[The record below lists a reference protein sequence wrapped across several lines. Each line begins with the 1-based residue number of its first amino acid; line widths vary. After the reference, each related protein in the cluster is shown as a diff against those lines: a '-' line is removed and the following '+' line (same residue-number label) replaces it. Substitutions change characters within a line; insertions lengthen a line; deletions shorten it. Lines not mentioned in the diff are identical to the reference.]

1 MPTITAIGFDAD
13 DTLWESEIS
22 YVNTKEEFAR
32 LLSNYSSFEQVK
44 AELDVIETQNVQLY
58 GYGFKS
64 FTLSMIETALQVSGG
79 SVQASLIGQILER
92 AKDVLKSEI
101 KLIEGVEAVLSE
113 LHEQSPQYS
122 LFLITKGELFE
133 QQRKINRSG
142 LRRYF
147 QHTEVVPD
155 KTPDA
160 YARLLHMHNIPPEQ
174 FLMIGNS
181 LRSDILPVVSIQG
194 WAVLV
199 PHPLTWSHEN
209 TPGQEVPT
217 GRWFEIQNIRELPGF
232 LKRLDE
238 LVGGSPPKVS

>member
-1 MPTITAIGFDAD
+1 MPTITALGFDAD

-44 AELDVIETQNVQLY
+44 AELDVIETQNVALY

-79 SVQASLIGQILER
+79 TVSASLIGQILAR

-101 KLIEGVEAVLSE
+101 KLIEGVEAVLHF
-113 LHEQSPQYS
+113 LQEQSPQYS

-147 QHTEVVPD
+147 HHTEVVPD
-155 KTPDA
+155 KTPEA
-160 YARLLHMHNIPPEQ
+160 YAKLLHTHNIPPEQ

-199 PHPLTWSHEN
+199 PHPLTWSHE
-209 TPGQEVPT
+209 TSPGQDVPA
-217 GRWFEIQNIRELPGF
+217 GRWFEISSIRELSDF
-232 LKRLDE
+232 LKHFDE
-238 LVGGSPPKVS
+238 LAGGIQPK

>member
-181 LRSDILPVVSIQG
+181 LRSDILPVISIQG